1 MSEFWLW
8 FARPFAEFAEFA
20 GSAALLAGLA
30 YWMSG
35 SVHSG
40 GRVKIK
46 KQTTKKEEYP
56 CPVRTIPNPCTADLS
71 PS

>member
-8 FARPFAEFAEFA
+8 FAHPFAEFAEFA

-40 GRVKIK
+40 GRMKIK
-46 KQTTKKEEYP
+46 KQTTKKEE
-56 CPVRTIPNPCTADLS
+56 
-71 PS
+71 